1 MTRPDADRIGA
12 RILAWAGALGLVL
25 AVAAPRGSA
34 ADAPAADPA
43 ATPHGEAYKL
53 AGGPFEVDQARNLAL
68 HDAKRDKDLV
78 VTATYPKGDGP
89 FPTIVF
95 SHGAG
100 GAGDGRMPL
109 IRFWATHGYIV
120 LAPTHAD
127 SLAHRKPG
135 EPRAGMAGLIRKIMN
150 DGPGWENR
158 AKDVSFVI
166 DSLEEIQTK
175 VPAIKG
181 KVDAKRLGVGGHSYG
196 AYTSQLIAGAT
207 VDIPGGEKARSF
219 ADPRPRA
226 ILLLSPQCRG
236 QMGLTANSWTG
247 ITRPM
252 MAMTGSRDFGAVGRP
267 EGKLDSFTFA
277 PAGDKY
283 GVFIHDAYHMSFV
296 GRVADLDFGAGMLGI
311 LISPGIE
318 QTDQAAVFN
327 DIKIATIAFWDAYL
341 KDDAKAKAYLQ
352 SGALPSYSRGAVRLE
367 RK

>member
-1 MTRPDADRIGA
+1 MARPDAGGIASGS
-12 RILAWAGALGLVL
+12 LAWTC
-25 AVAAPRGSA
+25 AVALALACVAARGGQPDSRPAGPSAP
-34 ADAPAADPA
+34 PP
-43 ATPHGEAYKL
+43 GEAYKL
-53 AGGPFEVDQARNLAL
+53 ADGPFEVDQVRNIAL
-68 HDAKRDKDLV
+68 HDPKRGKDLA

-100 GAGDGRMPL
+100 GAGDARMP
-109 IRFWATHGYIV
+109 IVRFWATHGYIV

-135 EPRAGMAGLIRKIMN
+135 ERRTGMVQLIRKIAT

-158 AKDVSFVI
+158 AKDVSLVI

-175 VPAIKG
+175 APDIKG
-181 KVDAKRLGVGGHSYG
+181 KPDAKRLGVGGHSYG

-207 VDIPGGEKARSF
+207 VDIPGGEKAKSF

-226 ILLLSPQCRG
+226 ILLLSPQRRG
-236 QMGLTANSWTG
+236 QMGLTENSWAG

-252 MAMTGSRDFGAVGRP
+252 MAMTGSRDFGAAGEP
-267 EGKLDSFTFA
+267 EGKLDPFRLA

-283 GVFIHDAYHMSFV
+283 GVFVKDAYHMSFL
-296 GRVADLDFGAGMLGI
+296 GRVADLDFGAGVLGI
-311 LISPGIE
+311 LTSPGIE
-318 QTDQAAVFN
+318 ETDQTAVFN
-327 DIKIATIAFWDAYL
+327 YIKIATIAFWDAYL
-341 KDDAKAKAYLQ
+341 KDDAKAKSYLG
-352 SGALPSYSRGAVRLE
+352 SEALPNYSKAAVRLD